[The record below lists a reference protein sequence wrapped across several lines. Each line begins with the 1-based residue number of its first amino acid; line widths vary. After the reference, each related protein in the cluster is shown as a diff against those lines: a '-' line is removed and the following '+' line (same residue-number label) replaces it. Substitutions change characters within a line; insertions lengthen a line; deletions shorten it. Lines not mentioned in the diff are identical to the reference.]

1 MIIGSRYRLANLE
14 DNLEIKLGE
23 HNIKGVTS
31 KKSLGVI
38 LDCQLNWKMHIE
50 AQSKKISKSIALLR
64 RAKPFVPQHILVK
77 MYNTL
82 VLPYFTYCSTVW
94 NDGSSTI
101 LSKLSKLQRRA
112 ARVITGQTYDVRS
125 TQILGDLSWIPIED
139 TLKRREIIMSF
150 KALTDRLPTYLQEL
164 FSKCNNDNYYL
175 RSNNS
180 KLALPKPKTN
190 FLKRSFS
197 YRAAQG
203 WNELPNSITENFD
216 ELSLSAFKQ
225 RI

>member
-1 MIIGSRYRLANLE
+1 
-14 DNLEIKLGE
+14 
-23 HNIKGVTS
+23 
-31 KKSLGVI
+31 
-38 LDCQLNWKMHIE
+38 
-50 AQSKKISKSIALLR
+50 
-64 RAKPFVPQHILVK
+64 

-164 FSKCNNDNYYL
+164 FVKCNNDNYYL

-197 YRAAQG
+197 YRVARIIR
-203 WNELPNSITENFD
+203 WSLFSLPFWEPSRERLQMSVTVLVIFSRCIKN
-216 ELSLSAFKQ
+216 
-225 RI
+225 

>member
-1 MIIGSRYRLANLE
+1 
-14 DNLEIKLGE
+14 
-23 HNIKGVTS
+23 
-31 KKSLGVI
+31 
-38 LDCQLNWKMHIE
+38 
-50 AQSKKISKSIALLR
+50 
-64 RAKPFVPQHILVK
+64 
-77 MYNTL
+77 
-82 VLPYFTYCSTVW
+82 
-94 NDGSSTI
+94 
-101 LSKLSKLQRRA
+101 
-112 ARVITGQTYDVRS
+112 
-125 TQILGDLSWIPIED
+125 
-139 TLKRREIIMSF
+139 MSF

-164 FSKCNNDNYYL
+164 FIKCNNDNYHL

-216 ELSLSAFKQ
+216 ELSLSAFKR

>member
-1 MIIGSRYRLANLE
+1 M
-14 DNLEIKLGE
+14 
-23 HNIKGVTS
+23 TS

-77 MYNTL
+77 MCNTL

-150 KALTDRLPTYLQEL
+150 KAVTDRLPTYLQEL

>member
-1 MIIGSRYRLANLE
+1 MLIRNKKTKYETNLE

-23 HNIKGVTS
+23 HNIKRVTS

-38 LDCQLNWKMHIE
+38 LDSQLNWKMHIE
-50 AQSKKISKSIALLR
+50 LAQSKKISKSIALLR

-125 TQILGDLSWIPIED
+125 TQILGDLSWIPIEG
-139 TLKRREIIMSF
+139 TLKKREIIMSF
-150 KALTDRLPTYLQEL
+150 KALTDRLPIYLQEL
-164 FSKCNNDNYYL
+164 FIKCDNDNY
-175 RSNNS
+175 
-180 KLALPKPKTN
+180 
-190 FLKRSFS
+190 
-197 YRAAQG
+197 
-203 WNELPNSITENFD
+203 
-216 ELSLSAFKQ
+216 
-225 RI
+225 

>member
-1 MIIGSRYRLANLE
+1 
-14 DNLEIKLGE
+14 
-23 HNIKGVTS
+23 
-31 KKSLGVI
+31 
-38 LDCQLNWKMHIE
+38 
-50 AQSKKISKSIALLR
+50 
-64 RAKPFVPQHILVK
+64 

-94 NDGSSTI
+94 NDDSSTM

-112 ARVITGQTYDVRS
+112 ARVITGQTFDVRS

-139 TLKRREIIMSF
+139 TLKKGEIIMSF
-150 KALTDRLPTYLQEL
+150 KALTDRLPINLQES
-164 FSKCNNDNYYL
+164 FI
-175 RSNNS
+175 
-180 KLALPKPKTN
+180 KLALRKPKTN

-216 ELSLSAFKQ
+216 ELSLSAFK
-225 RI
+225 RRN

>member
-1 MIIGSRYRLANLE
+1 M
-14 DNLEIKLGE
+14 
-23 HNIKGVTS
+23 TS

-38 LDCQLNWKMHIE
+38 LDSQLNWKMHIE

-101 LSKLSKLQRRA
+101 LSKLSKLHVSLLVKRMMFVPPKYLA
-112 ARVITGQTYDVRS
+112 IFM
-125 TQILGDLSWIPIED
+125 D
-139 TLKRREIIMSF
+139 TLIIMSF
-150 KALTDRLPTYLQEL
+150 KALTDRLPIYLQKL
-164 FSKCNNDNYYL
+164 FIKCNNNNYHL

-197 YRAAQG
+197 YRTAQV
-203 WNELPNSITENFD
+203 WN
-216 ELSLSAFKQ
+216 
-225 RI
+225 

>member
-1 MIIGSRYRLANLE
+1 
-14 DNLEIKLGE
+14 
-23 HNIKGVTS
+23 
-31 KKSLGVI
+31 
-38 LDCQLNWKMHIE
+38 MHIE

-101 LSKLSKLQRRA
+101 LSKLSKLQRKA

-164 FSKCNNDNYYL
+164 FSKCNNDNYYTL
-175 RSNNS
+175 GVIILN
-180 KLALPKPKTN
+180 
-190 FLKRSFS
+190 
-197 YRAAQG
+197 
-203 WNELPNSITENFD
+203 
-216 ELSLSAFKQ
+216 
-225 RI
+225 

>member
-1 MIIGSRYRLANLE
+1 
-14 DNLEIKLGE
+14 
-23 HNIKGVTS
+23 
-31 KKSLGVI
+31 
-38 LDCQLNWKMHIE
+38 
-50 AQSKKISKSIALLR
+50 
-64 RAKPFVPQHILVK
+64 

>member
-1 MIIGSRYRLANLE
+1 M
-14 DNLEIKLGE
+14 
-23 HNIKGVTS
+23 
-31 KKSLGVI
+31 
-38 LDCQLNWKMHIE
+38 
-50 AQSKKISKSIALLR
+50 
-64 RAKPFVPQHILVK
+64 
-77 MYNTL
+77 
-82 VLPYFTYCSTVW
+82 W

-164 FSKCNNDNYYL
+164 FIKCNNDNYYL

-190 FLKRSFS
+190 DVFATSKYDVHRTTKNLR
-197 YRAAQG
+197 
-203 WNELPNSITENFD
+203 
-216 ELSLSAFKQ
+216 
-225 RI
+225 

>member
-1 MIIGSRYRLANLE
+1 MTFLSGQDDFFQTAN
-14 DNLEIKLGE
+14 
-23 HNIKGVTS
+23 
-31 KKSLGVI
+31 
-38 LDCQLNWKMHIE
+38 QP
-50 AQSKKISKSIALLR
+50 ISVRHLSQ
-64 RAKPFVPQHILVK
+64 P
-77 MYNTL
+77 YNNTL

-164 FSKCNNDNYYL
+164 FIKCNNDNYTL
-175 RSNNS
+175 GVIILN
-180 KLALPKPKTN
+180 
-190 FLKRSFS
+190 
-197 YRAAQG
+197 
-203 WNELPNSITENFD
+203 
-216 ELSLSAFKQ
+216 
-225 RI
+225 